1 MLDILTDEFDLME
14 VALAAGL
21 QLDPVPGLL
30 LLSEVVA
37 SPTALAIAGYA
48 LF

>member
-1 MLDILTDEFDLME
+1 VRIPGSSRALVE

-21 QLDPVPGLL
+21 RLDSVPGLL
-30 LLSEVVA
+30 LLSENA
-37 SPTALAIAGYA
+37 APPTALALAGYM